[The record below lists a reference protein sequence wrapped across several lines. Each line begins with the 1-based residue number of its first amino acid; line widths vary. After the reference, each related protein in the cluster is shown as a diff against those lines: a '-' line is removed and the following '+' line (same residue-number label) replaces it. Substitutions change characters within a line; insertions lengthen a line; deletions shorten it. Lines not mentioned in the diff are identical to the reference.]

1 MQTVIAS
8 MNVPKMSPKMWKN
21 EETMYRCFRE
31 MDRASE
37 FSSRNM
43 RNLVNRMRSVEVADM
58 RCNTTV

>member
-1 MQTVIAS
+1 